1 MSDIKRSFVE
11 GYLAGELGA
20 DAIDD
25 FIDRWHAGEGQG
37 DLAQYLGF
45 TQSEYAAWVER
56 PDALPRILEARR
68 QGKDLQRAL

>member
-1 MSDIKRSFVE
+1 MSEIKRSFVE
-11 GYLAGELGA
+11 RYLAGELGA

-25 FIDRWHAGEGQG
+25 FIDRWHAGEGHG

-56 PDALPRILEARR
+56 PDALPCILEARR
-68 QGKDLQRAL
+68 PGTDLQRAL